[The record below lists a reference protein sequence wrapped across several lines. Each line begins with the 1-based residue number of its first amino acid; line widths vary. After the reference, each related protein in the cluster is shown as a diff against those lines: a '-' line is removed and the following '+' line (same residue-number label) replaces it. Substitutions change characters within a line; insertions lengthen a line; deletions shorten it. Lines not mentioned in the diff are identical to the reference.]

1 VNDLIR
7 IGMDTSK
14 SVFVLHGVDAA
25 ERPALRKKL
34 RRRQVFEFFERLSP
48 TRIGIEACGA
58 AHHWAREVGA
68 LGHEVVLLP
77 PQLVKPY
84 VARNK
89 NDAADAEAICEAMS
103 RPRMRFVPVK
113 TAEQQAALM
122 LAGVRDQL
130 VARRTQ
136 LSNTIRGYA
145 AEFGLVAAKGLDKIE
160 PLLARMALD
169 PTVPALA
176 KEMFATLAEDY
187 ARLRLQLRKIDAQL
201 LAWHRDNELSR
212 RLAETPAVGPIGA
225 SLLAMKVVDPHA
237 FRSGRDFA
245 AWLGLTPKDHST
257 AGKIRLGVI
266 TRAGDEA
273 LRRVLVVGATAVIQ
287 QARRGRGHPSAWLI
301 ALLKRK
307 PPKLAAVALAN
318 KTARIAWK
326 LMVSGERY
334 DRNRAAASR
343 TGRCA
348 SLAGGCAPRP
358 ALEAHTTPRG
368 AASSAAAGSGA

>member
-1 VNDLIR
+1 MNDVIR

-14 SVFVLHGVDAA
+14 SVFVLRGVDAA
-25 ERPALRKKL
+25 ERPVLRRKL
-34 RRRQVFEFFERLSP
+34 RRRQLAEFLAKLP
-48 TRIGIEACGA
+48 ATRIGIEACGA
-58 AHHWAREVGA
+58 AHHWGRELSR
-68 LGHEVVLLP
+68 LGHEVKLLA

-89 NDAADAEAICEAMS
+89 NDGRDAEAICEAMS

-113 TAEQQAALM
+113 SAEQQAALM

-130 VARRTQ
+130 VGRRTQ

-160 PLLARMALD
+160 PLLARIAGDAML
-169 PTVPALA
+169 PALA
-176 KEMFATLAEDY
+176 KELFARLGEDY
-187 ARLRLQLRKIDAQL
+187 AETQIKLRKTEAQL
-201 LAWHRDNELSR
+201 MAWHRQSEVSR
-212 RLAETPAVGPIGA
+212 RLAQVPGVGPIAA
-225 SLLAMKVVDPHA
+225 SLLVMKVPDPKA
-237 FRSGRDFA
+237 FRCGRDFA

-257 AGKIRLGVI
+257 AGKTRLGVI

-287 QARRGRGHPSAWLI
+287 QARRGRTAPSPWLAGLI
-301 ALLKRK
+301 KRK

-334 DRNRAAASR
+334 DGAIATRGRPDDTRPERKASR
-343 TGRCA
+343 RARHGQGRCA
-348 SLAGGCAPRP
+348 PPAAVAGGQP
-358 ALEAHTTPRG
+358 
-368 AASSAAAGSGA
+368 

>member
-1 VNDLIR
+1 MNDLIR

-25 ERPALRKKL
+25 EQPVLRRKL
-34 RRRQVFEFFERLSP
+34 RRRQVTELFAKLPP

-58 AHHWAREVGA
+58 AHHWARELGQ
-68 LGHEVVLLP
+68 LGHEVKLLP

-89 NDAADAEAICEAMS
+89 NDGRDAEAICEAMS

-113 TAEQQAALM
+113 SAEQQAALM

-130 VARRTQ
+130 VGRRTQ

-160 PLLARMALD
+160 PLLARIAGDAML
-169 PTVPALA
+169 PALA
-176 KEMFATLAEDY
+176 KNLFATLGEDY
-187 ARLRLQLRKIDAQL
+187 AETQIKLRKTEAQL
-201 LAWHRDNELSR
+201 MAWHRQNEVSR
-212 RLAETPAVGPIGA
+212 RLAQVPGVGPIAA
-225 SLLAMKVVDPHA
+225 SLLVMKVPDPKA
-237 FRSGRDFA
+237 FRCGRDFA

-257 AGKIRLGVI
+257 AGKTRLGVI

-287 QARRGRGHPSAWLI
+287 QARRGRTAPSPWLAGLI
-301 ALLKRK
+301 QRK

-326 LMVSGERY
+326 LMVSGQRY
-334 DRNRAAASR
+334 DRALATRGRAGEARPERKASR
-343 TGRCA
+343 RARHGQGRCA
-348 SLAGGCAPRP
+348 PP
-358 ALEAHTTPRG
+358 AAVACGQP
-368 AASSAAAGSGA
+368 